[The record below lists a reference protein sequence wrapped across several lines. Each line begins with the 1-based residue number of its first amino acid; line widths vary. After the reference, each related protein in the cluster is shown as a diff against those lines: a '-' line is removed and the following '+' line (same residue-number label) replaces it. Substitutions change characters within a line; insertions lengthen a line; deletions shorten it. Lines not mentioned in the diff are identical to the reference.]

1 MPSNTF
7 KASQLIAHLRVL
19 MDHHGD
25 LDVVL
30 PAPAADITYAITEK
44 DVVAANRSFGLVYA
58 IAPREPVTEYSRQ
71 PDDVQGA
78 WNYDL
83 SQAPE
88 GVTLDVYKRF
98 GGQDTGVRNGDV
110 WSVYEGGDRAWA
122 CAPGGVLAWR
132 ARA

>member
-19 MDHHGD
+19 MHHHGD

-30 PAPAADITYAITEK
+30 PFEAADVTYAVTEK
-44 DVVAANRSFGLVYA
+44 DVVVANRSVGMVIA
-58 IAPREPVTEYSRQ
+58 IAPRDPVAEY
-71 PDDVQGA
+71 G

-98 GGQDTGVRNGDV
+98 GGADTGFREGNA
-110 WSVYEGGDRAWA
+110 WSVYEGGERAWA
-122 CAPGGVLAWR
+122 CSPGGVLAWK
-132 ARA
+132 ARP